1 MSSDEQEALSRKY
14 VAFTLLPLSS
24 GAWALFTPDR
34 NLIYIGADPLPAAL
48 QTSLD
53 SFGHLCYP
61 PKVDDGT
68 DLLKELGL

>member
-1 MSSDEQEALSRKY
+1 MTPEEQEAQSRKY
-14 VAFTLLPLSS
+14 AAFILLPLSS

-34 NLIYIGADPLPAAL
+34 KLVYIGDDPLSIAL

-53 SFGHLCYP
+53 SFGHSCYP
-61 PKVDDGT
+61 SKVGDGI